1 VTPIL
6 TEPSHAVFLSYAS
19 QDAQAAQRIA
29 DALHAAGVE
38 VWLDQSDLRGG
49 DVWDQK
55 IRRQIR
61 ECAIFIPIISAN
73 SQARLEGY
81 FRLEWRLADQ
91 RTHLMAKSRAFLLPV
106 CIDDTLESAAEVP
119 ESFLAVQWLR
129 LSARGSLAELTDRL
143 SALLA
148 GDPSAASQPQSRLV
162 TSSQSARSGTDT
174 PLEVRQKTI
183 AVLPFH
189 DLSEKKD
196 QEYFADGIA
205 EEILNLMS
213 GVPGLRVIAR
223 TSSFRFRGK
232 SDDLGSIATQLGAG
246 FVVEGSVR
254 QSASRVR
261 VSARLI
267 DTTDGVQ
274 RWSNSYERDINDVLA
289 VQEEIAVNLV
299 SALQIEVAPE
309 VITNLRAPPASTEAY
324 DAFRR
329 GLHALYRA
337 DQAGANLPQ
346 AVGHFKRALELDPS
360 FVQPAEA
367 LAATFDL
374 LTEWQVLPPSLGF
387 EEARAAANLALQL
400 DSRSVGGH
408 LWLGNIHTYYDWDRA
423 AAAREI
429 NTALQLAPNNAVALI
444 VAAKERLV
452 VGDWTESLRLLNLA
466 ISIDP
471 FQPFSF
477 STRGIL
483 FQRINRT
490 SDAKKDFRR
499 VLEINPTFPRIHSRI
514 ADVLLVE
521 GNPQAA
527 LAELQQETP
536 AFSLKGLALAHHA
549 LKRQGESDAALA
561 RLISTGASIA
571 QMSIAQIYA
580 FRGQI
585 EEAFEWLERAIAQKE
600 VTTAYIKGDPLL
612 SPLVADPRYARCL
625 RKMTLPE

>member
-1 VTPIL
+1 
-6 TEPSHAVFLSYAS
+6 
-19 QDAQAAQRIA
+19 
-29 DALHAAGVE
+29 
-38 VWLDQSDLRGG
+38 
-49 DVWDQK
+49 
-55 IRRQIR
+55 
-61 ECAIFIPIISAN
+61 
-73 SQARLEGY
+73 
-81 FRLEWRLADQ
+81 
-91 RTHLMAKSRAFLLPV
+91 
-106 CIDDTLESAAEVP
+106 
-119 ESFLAVQWLR
+119 
-129 LSARGSLAELTDRL
+129 
-143 SALLA
+143 
-148 GDPSAASQPQSRLV
+148 
-162 TSSQSARSGTDT
+162 
-174 PLEVRQKTI
+174 VRQKTI

-213 GVPGLRVIAR
+213 RVPGLRVIAR

-254 QSASRVR
+254 QSGNRVR

-274 RWSNSYERDINDVLA
+274 RWSNSYERDISDVLT

-299 SALQIEVAPE
+299 SALQVEVAPE
-309 VITNLRAPPASTEAY
+309 VITTLRAPPASTEAY

-329 GLHALYRA
+329 GLHVLYRF
-337 DQAGANLPQ
+337 DQAGFQQ
-346 AVGHFKRALELDPS
+346 AVGHFRRALELDPS

-367 LAATFDL
+367 LAATFDI
-374 LTEWQVLPPSLGF
+374 LTELQILPPSHGF

-400 DSRSVGGH
+400 DPRSAGGH
-408 LWLGNIHTYYDWDRA
+408 LWLGNIHTYYDWDRV

-429 NTALQLAPNNAVALI
+429 NTALQLAPNHAFVLF

-452 VGDWTESLRLLNLA
+452 IGDWPESLRLLNLA
-466 ISIDP
+466 ISVDP
-471 FQPFSF
+471 FQPFIF
-477 STRGIL
+477 VHRGVV

-499 VLEINPTFPRIHSRI
+499 ALEISPAYPRIHSRI
-514 ADVLLVE
+514 ADVFLVE
-521 GNPQAA
+521 GNPEAA

-536 AFSLKGLALAHHA
+536 AYSLKGLALVNHA
-549 LKRQGESDAALA
+549 LKRHGESDAALA
-561 RLISTGASIA
+561 RLISEGASIA
-571 QMSIAQIYA
+571 PMSIAQIYA

-600 VTTAYIKGDPLL
+600 ITTGYIKGDPLL
-612 SPLVADPRYARCL
+612 SPLLADPRYARCL
-625 RKMTLPE
+625 RKMNLVP